1 MELRKVRQGGG
12 RSGVEAGVAKA
23 LGHGITRR
31 EEEIGSGWAP
41 AVARTGAPA
50 GNTSL
55 AEWAGEQGAPE
66 KEPTVEAEVGMVGRR
81 AEQLSPPPSAISTFA
96 MEDPERRRGKLT
108 GKTREGSSQWLGK
121 RGREWHHGPL
131 DGHRADHSFFAIV
144 AALSSHGAVH
154 K

>member
-50 GNTSL
+50 GNSSL
-55 AEWAGEQGAPE
+55 AGRAGEKGAPE

-81 AEQLSPPPSAISTFA
+81 GEQLSPPASAPLPWTIRSA
-96 MEDPERRRGKLT
+96 G
-108 GKTREGSSQWLGK
+108 GGSSQGRREKVPANGWG
-121 RGREWHHGPL
+121 RGGDSGTTGRWMDIARTTAFL
-131 DGHRADHSFFAIV
+131 
-144 AALSSHGAVH
+144 LSWPP
-154 K
+154 